1 MARRPRIAP
10 GGLVYHVFNRSVGKM
25 KMFRHP
31 KDFAAFESL
40 LIEAHQRFP
49 IRLLAWCI
57 MGTHWH
63 FVAWPREDDELTA
76 FFRWLALT
84 HAMRWRVAHHTVG
97 YGHLYQG
104 RFKSFPVQT
113 DAHLLGVCRYV
124 ERNAL
129 TAGLVD
135 RAEQWQWSSLWAREK
150 APAELKAIL
159 SQWPLDRPRDWLRRV
174 NEPINEKE
182 LSNLRTCLARSRPL
196 GDTEW
201 TDRTVRKLGLEHTI
215 RAEGRPK
222 MQADKAKELGG

>member
-1 MARRPRIAP
+1 
-10 GGLVYHVFNRSVGKM
+10 
-25 KMFRHP
+25 MFRRP

-40 LIEAHQRFP
+40 LIEAHQRFGL
-49 IRLLAWCI
+49 RLLAWCV

-63 FVAWPREDDELTA
+63 FVAWPAEDGELSA

-104 RFKSFPVQT
+104 RFKSFPVQS
-113 DAHLLGVCRYV
+113 DAHLLSVCRYV

-135 RAEQWQWSSLWAREK
+135 RAEQWRWSSLWAREHG
-150 APAELKAIL
+150 PAELRAIL
-159 SQWPLDRPRDWLRRV
+159 SDWPVDRPRDWIKRV

-182 LSNLRTCLARSRPL
+182 LARLRTCLTRGQPL
-196 GDTEW
+196 GDPSWTE
-201 TDRTVRKLGLEHTI
+201 RIVSKLSLQHTVRP
-215 RAEGRPK
+215 EGRPRK
-222 MQADKAKELGG
+222 REAAIAEGN